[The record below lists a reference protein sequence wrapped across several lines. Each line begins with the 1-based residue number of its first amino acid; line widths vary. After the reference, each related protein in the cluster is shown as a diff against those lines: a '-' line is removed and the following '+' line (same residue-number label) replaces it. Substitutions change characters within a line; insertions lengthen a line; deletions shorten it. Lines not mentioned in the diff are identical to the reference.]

1 MLTSMKWCLSL
12 LGAVLATGAIGASSL
27 LAAPPPAVAQYVEQ
41 IPSATGS
48 KAAATPS
55 SQPVAGSPK
64 RPVAGAPRVKGN
76 GQGPQTPKGSAPA
89 KGTSTTLEATAR
101 TPFAKALIADRNA
114 KAGIG
119 RGALLLLA
127 LGAAT
132 LIALGGLALR
142 RRMAP

>member
-48 KAAATPS
+48 KAATPS

-89 KGTSTTLEATAR
+89 KGTSTALEATAR

>member
-1 MLTSMKWCLSL
+1 MKWCLSL

-48 KAAATPS
+48 KAATPS

-101 TPFAKALIADRNA
+101 TPFAKALITDGNA

>member
-1 MLTSMKWCLSL
+1 MKWCLSL

-48 KAAATPS
+48 KAATPS

-101 TPFAKALIADRNA
+101 TPFAKALIADGNA